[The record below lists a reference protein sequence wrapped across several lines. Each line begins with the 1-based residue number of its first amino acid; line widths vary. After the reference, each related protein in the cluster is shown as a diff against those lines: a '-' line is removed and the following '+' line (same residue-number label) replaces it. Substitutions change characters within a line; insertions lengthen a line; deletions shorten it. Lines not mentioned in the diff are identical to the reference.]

1 MAAERLLQSELHSG
15 LLQSLRV
22 ATSIRPASRLT
33 GGAAAPGHQVLPDHL
48 ALADLAGRLAELSG
62 AAAGQLSIAVG
73 LVQDAQR
80 GGEPVAWIHST
91 AAPPYP
97 PDLAQRDVDLEAL
110 VMVRVQNERAM
121 LRAADQLLRSGAFGL
136 VILDY
141 LERPRAPLS
150 VQVRL
155 TGLCRQHECTL
166 LCLGPEPAFPMASLR
181 AHVDRR
187 RSEVH
192 VDRHESGHATG
203 RADARS
209 SGSRGRFVC
218 SVQVEKDKRRGQA
231 WRFEQCFDG
240 PVGLS

>member
-1 MAAERLLQSELHSG
+1 MAAERLLQSELQSG

-22 ATSIRPASRLT
+22 ATAIRPASRLPVAGDAT
-33 GGAAAPGHQVLPDHL
+33 AGI
-48 ALADLAGRLAELSG
+48 ALAPDRLTLVDLAGRLAELSG

-73 LVQDAQR
+73 LVQEAQR
-80 GGEPVAWIHST
+80 SGEPVAWIHST

-97 PDLAQRDVDLEAL
+97 PDLAQRAVDLEAL
-110 VMVRVQNERAM
+110 AMVRVRNERAM

-141 LERPRAPLS
+141 LERSRAPLS

-187 RSEVH
+187 RCEG
-192 VDRHESGHATG
+192 DPRG
-203 RADARS
+203 
-209 SGSRGRFVC
+209 GSQFAC
-218 SVQVEKDKRRGQA
+218 AVQVEKDKRRGHA
-231 WRFEQCFDG
+231 WHFEQCFDG